1 MSAVIQK
8 NKPIS
13 QFLEEERTINSTFFD
28 RVAPRMWNE
37 GFLFQ
42 QETSWILDR
51 AGVDALLVHDAKIE
65 YVDLKQHMSDDVM
78 KRHPQYAFELE
89 TGQHNDSSFR
99 RSGWFLSENKVTDTY
114 CFLFWAGKP
123 SSITAMRVCLV
134 RKNDIIDKL
143 SSLGIDINKWREY
156 IREKPVLYNGKKY
169 WYLRE
174 KIRIVHSVGL
184 PEQPYN
190 IVVPCE
196 YLRDVAIYDKLF
208 VFRKTASA

>member
-78 KRHPQYAFELE
+78 KFHPQYAFELE
-89 TGQHNDSSFR
+89 TGQHDDSSFR

-114 CFLFWAGKP
+114 CFLFWNGK
-123 SSITAMRVCLV
+123 RVCY
-134 RKNDIIDKL
+134 RRTHGTMDC
-143 SSLGIDINKWREY
+143 SQG
-156 IREKPVLYNGKKY
+156 
-169 WYLRE
+169 
-174 KIRIVHSVGL
+174 
-184 PEQPYN
+184 Q
-190 IVVPCE
+190 
-196 YLRDVAIYDKLF
+196 
-208 VFRKTASA
+208 

>member
-65 YVDLKQHMSDDVM
+65 YVDLKQHMSENVM
-78 KRHPQYAFELE
+78 NRHPEYAFELE
-89 TGQHNDSSFR
+89 TGQYAEFESSWM
-99 RSGWFLSENKVTDTY
+99 RS
-114 CFLFWAGKP
+114 
-123 SSITAMRVCLV
+123 
-134 RKNDIIDKL
+134 
-143 SSLGIDINKWREY
+143 
-156 IREKPVLYNGKKY
+156 
-169 WYLRE
+169 
-174 KIRIVHSVGL
+174 
-184 PEQPYN
+184 
-190 IVVPCE
+190 
-196 YLRDVAIYDKLF
+196 DVADDY
-208 VFRKTASA
+208 